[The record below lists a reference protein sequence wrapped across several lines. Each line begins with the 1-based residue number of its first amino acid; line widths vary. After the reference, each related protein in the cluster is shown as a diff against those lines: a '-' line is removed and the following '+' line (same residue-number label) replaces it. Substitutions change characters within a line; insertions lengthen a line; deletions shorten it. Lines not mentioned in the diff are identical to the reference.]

1 MPKGTKLHH
10 HMMHQGVFNEDNLK
24 QALVV
29 VAAREAKA
37 RVGRVVDEEGVVEL
51 VEQQERVEQRKSQKY
66 NLKKFNPS
74 I

>member
-1 MPKGTKLHH
+1 
-10 HMMHQGVFNEDNLK
+10 MHQGVFNEDNLK

-37 RVGRVVDEEGVVEL
+37 RVGRVVEEEGVVEL

-66 NLKKFNPS
+66 NLKKF
-74 I
+74 